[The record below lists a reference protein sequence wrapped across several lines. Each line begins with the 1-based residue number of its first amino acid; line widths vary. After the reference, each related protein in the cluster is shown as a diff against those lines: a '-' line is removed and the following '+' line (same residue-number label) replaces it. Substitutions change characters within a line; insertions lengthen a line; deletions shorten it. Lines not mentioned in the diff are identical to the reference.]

1 VRRAFVAVTLPAV
14 LFTLRTAEAQQSHD
28 PVAEERLSALNTAFR
43 FITDL
48 SDSNVVIAKC
58 RIPEIAKDAS
68 LAALLD
74 DRFRARFVGPAT
86 TDTNITRGCGVAG
99 FAVKGARV
107 YWVESFVEITRGGE
121 LLPMNRKQ
129 YEITFQVLM
138 GPEYR
143 EYRRYLVGPSGI
155 VSADSTFSGAWRY
168 KGWRVVEYK
177 LLGAD
182 YDWGVDLGGS
192 ASFRRPLR

>member
-1 VRRAFVAVTLPAV
+1 LAAV
-14 LFTLRTAEAQQSHD
+14 LFALQTADAQKTCD
-28 PVAEERLSALNTAFR
+28 PVAEERVNALNTTFR

-58 RIPEIAKDAS
+58 RIPEVEKDTTLAS
-68 LAALLD
+68 FVD
-74 DRFRARFVGPAT
+74 HQFRARFVGPAIE
-86 TDTNITRGCGVAG
+86 DTNITRSCGVAG
-99 FAVKGARV
+99 FAVKGMRV

-143 EYRRYLVGPSGI
+143 EYRRYLVVPSGI
-155 VSADSTFSGAWRY
+155 VATDSSFSGAWRY

-182 YDWGVDLGGS
+182 YDWGLDLGGGATGQNLTVES
-192 ASFRRPLR
+192 LEGLRT